1 MEGHGEALMI
11 RTVAAAAIAA
21 TAFLL
26 GVGSASAQNDAQDRC
41 TETAVANLLADP
53 LIKRDPLYWLAQ
65 VSARAAGQQSNDTA
79 PSGAIS
85 IDGITA
91 ALSYADVE
99 RMLRP
104 MLPPADWQTIYRN
117 RAAVLL
123 TTGQQPVV
131 QAWQNCITG
140 LGGGLGAYF
149 QVVPNEPA
157 AVELHVAYLRP
168 DNAGELP
175 TFRLTKNVTIE
186 PRLGKVLGKPECL
199 TRNYAYA
206 PGSDCMAKLE
216 TPSAWSSGTIT
227 LSLTDGKAVKEIS
240 AFLPPRPALRG
251 EQQTWPTEKMT
262 TAWTTAHPNEN
273 PINVL
278 SRYTDEKSGARAW
291 DLGAQRDAEPG
302 WYFIEGSATPAAD
315 GKYMLHSDDIQV
327 VAKPS
332 GGADQ
337 QDCSGG
343 YRVDETGKILF
354 IGIGLGVS
362 QRGPSWC
369 YVTITAMMAKLVFDP
384 TRPASDVVL
393 PAARRRPPQAAAP
406 TAAATEPDA
415 TPAAA
420 PLSPDRA
427 ALCAQRYRSFDPQTG
442 TYLGTDGSRHP
453 CR

>member
-1 MEGHGEALMI
+1 MI

-21 TAFLL
+21 TAFLS
-26 GVGSASAQNDAQDRC
+26 GMVPASAQNDAQDRC
-41 TETAVANLLADP
+41 TEAAVANLLADP
-53 LIKRDPLYWLAQ
+53 LIKRDTLYWLAQ
-65 VSARAAGQQSNDTA
+65 VSARAAGQQSNDTP

-123 TTGQQPVV
+123 TSGQQPIM
-131 QAWQNCITG
+131 QAWQNCLTG

-157 AVELHVAYLRP
+157 AVELHVEYLRP
-168 DNAGELP
+168 ENAGELP
-175 TFRLTKNVTIE
+175 SFRLVKNVTIE
-186 PRLGKVLGKPECL
+186 PRLGKVVGKAECL

-206 PGSDCMAKLE
+206 PGKDCVVKLE
-216 TPSAWSSGTIT
+216 TPSAWSSGAVA
-227 LSLTDGKAVKEIS
+227 LSLTDGKAAKEVS
-240 AFLPPRPALRG
+240 AYLPPRPALRG
-251 EQQTWPTEKMT
+251 EQQTWPTEKMAA
-262 TAWTTAHPNEN
+262 AWTTAHPNEN

-278 SRYTDEKSGARAW
+278 SRYTDEKSGARPW
-291 DLGAQRDAEPG
+291 DLGAQREAEPG
-302 WYFIEGSATPAAD
+302 WYFIEGPATPAPD
-315 GKYMLHSDDIQV
+315 GKYMSHSDDIQV

-337 QDCSGG
+337 QDCGGG
-343 YRVDETGKILF
+343 YRIDETGKILF
-354 IGIGLGVS
+354 MGIGLGVS
-362 QRGPSWC
+362 RRGPSWC

-384 TRPASDVVL
+384 PRPASDVVL
-393 PAARRRPPQAAAP
+393 PVTRRPRAQPPAP
-406 TAAATEPDA
+406 AAATEPADA
-415 TPAAA
+415 PAAA

-427 ALCAQRYRSFDPQTG
+427 AVCAERYRSFDPQTG